1 MGSIAS
7 QSIKGV
13 IWSAVERFSLQ
24 GVQFFIGI
32 VLARLLSPSDFGM
45 IGMLTIFL
53 SISQIFVDCGFSNAL
68 IREKEVTD
76 KDYGTAFSINFLIS
90 LGCFVILFFAAPFVA
105 DFYQL
110 PELCPVMRVVS
121 LSLVINALFTVH
133 KAKLSRAVDFKTQSK
148 ASFGA
153 ALLSGILGVTLAYC
167 GFGVWSLVW
176 QTVLNSVLNLVIFSV
191 LLRWFPKPCFNKDSF
206 HSLFSFGSKLLVSSL
221 IHSVYTN
228 LYNIVIGKKFS
239 AANLG
244 FYTRADHL
252 VAFPSQNVASILSRV
267 TYPILSKLQED
278 NNKLLDVYKK
288 YLQLACFV
296 IFPLMI
302 GFCVLAKPTVILL
315 LGEKWLASVLL
326 LQILCFPYMLDP
338 VCNINLNLLYVK
350 GRSDL
355 VLKLEVIK
363 KSVAVVILFSSIR
376 FGLEGM
382 CLGRALYGFIAM
394 FLNMIYTRRFIDLS
408 VWGQV
413 KLLAPSFVLSLSMG
427 GVIWLVMN
435 LFSSNG
441 LQLLTGILT
450 GIAFYF
456 AVAYLLKMTPLRLL
470 LELKN
475 RRHA

>member
-1 MGSIAS
+1 
-7 QSIKGV
+7 
-13 IWSAVERFSLQ
+13 
-24 GVQFFIGI
+24 
-32 VLARLLSPSDFGM
+32 
-45 IGMLTIFL
+45 
-53 SISQIFVDCGFSNAL
+53 
-68 IREKEVTD
+68 
-76 KDYGTAFSINFLIS
+76 
-90 LGCFVILFFAAPFVA
+90 
-105 DFYQL
+105 
-110 PELCPVMRVVS
+110 
-121 LSLVINALFTVH
+121 
-133 KAKLSRAVDFKTQSK
+133 
-148 ASFGA
+148 
-153 ALLSGILGVTLAYC
+153 
-167 GFGVWSLVW
+167 
-176 QTVLNSVLNLVIFSV
+176 
-191 LLRWFPKPCFNKDSF
+191 
-206 HSLFSFGSKLLVSSL
+206 
-221 IHSVYTN
+221 
-228 LYNIVIGKKFS
+228 
-239 AANLG
+239 
-244 FYTRADHL
+244 
-252 VAFPSQNVASILSRV
+252 
-267 TYPILSKLQED
+267 
-278 NNKLLDVYKK
+278 
-288 YLQLACFV
+288 
-296 IFPLMI
+296 MI

-435 LFSSNG
+435 LFSSDG